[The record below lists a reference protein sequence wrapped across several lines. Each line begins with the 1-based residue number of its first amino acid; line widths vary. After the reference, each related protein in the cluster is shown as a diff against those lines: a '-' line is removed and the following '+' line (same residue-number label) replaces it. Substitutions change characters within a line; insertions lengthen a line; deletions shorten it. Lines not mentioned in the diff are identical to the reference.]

1 MYKRQSVAHA
11 VLAVVAESEDRSDDA
26 ADHARTAI
34 STLDGLTCILHYV
47 DVLWAAGRVLIGQ
60 KAAEAEGLIQ
70 QVAQG
75 LGYVSMNMTDPDIK
89 TKWFSV
95 ASHRELAGMVGF
107 EFSEGFGPVT
117 SDVELDARE
126 LEVLRDLTSGS
137 GDDAARPDEISQLLG
152 KLEVE
157 SETEAIE
164 YAIRAGVTWQ

>member
-1 MYKRQSVAHA
+1 M
-11 VLAVVAESEDRSDDA
+11 
-26 ADHARTAI
+26 
-34 STLDGLTCILHYV
+34 
-47 DVLWAAGRVLIGQ
+47 LWAAGRVLIGQ